1 MDAALY
7 FKIYIFLLLILIIA
21 SLASG
26 LFFLAKDASTSKRL
40 VTSLTFRII
49 LSVLLF
55 ISLIIGFIFGW
66 ITPHAANF

>member
-7 FKIYIFLLLILIIA
+7 FKIYIFLLLILIGL

-26 LFFLAKDASTSKRL
+26 LFFLAKDDSTSKRL
-40 VTSLTFRII
+40 VTSLTFRVI
-49 LSVLLF
+49 LSILLF

>member
-1 MDAALY
+1 MGAALY

-26 LFFLAKDASTSKRL
+26 LFFLAKDDSGSKRL

-55 ISLIIGFIFGW
+55 VSLIIGYSFGW
-66 ITPHAANF
+66 ITPHGTNF

>member
-1 MDAALY
+1 MGAALY
-7 FKIYIFLLLILIIA
+7 FKIYIFLLLILIGV

-26 LFFLAKDASTSKRL
+26 LFFLAKDDSASKRL

-49 LSVLLF
+49 LSILLF